1 MIHPRRWFKLS
12 AAAIAV
18 SAKTRKTTIRVT
30 AAGIAVLGLTTGA
43 VHAAFAAESPSAS
56 AAIER
61 SWSYVPEFSSA
72 PALAQGQLVDS
83 GGAPVSGATV
93 ILFPVPV
100 KPRAGDK
107 LTPLARTTTG
117 AGGSFTVRLPVER
130 DALLTSPRSAG
141 ARNLLVMAFTP
152 GGVAE
157 WYYSLPAASTSGRAG
172 NAVAPAGTG
181 AASIPFAKLR
191 VHPEARA
198 AQPSA
203 SSSPAGCGII
213 DDGEIGGIP
222 VVVGMRE
229 SGASDAIT
237 SFTYSTSS
245 SMTLGAGVSYTSSN
259 SGFSANGTT
268 TQTSGGS
275 YTFANMTGTGN
286 NHLQGDGVY
295 DEYEQYC
302 DIPPNSV
309 TVWNLQQEG
318 VTSEA
323 EPATPGTP
331 SIPAGDCVH
340 GERGAINTY
349 STGTQQTFSAGA
361 QLSVVGY
368 GINLSSQD
376 GFTQDSSITYQFTTY
391 SHPICGSGGYP
402 GVAGYTGVI
411 GVHSTIQPS

>member
-1 MIHPRRWFKLS
+1 
-12 AAAIAV
+12 
-18 SAKTRKTTIRVT
+18 
-30 AAGIAVLGLTTGA
+30 
-43 VHAAFAAESPSAS
+43 
-56 AAIER
+56 
-61 SWSYVPEFSSA
+61 
-72 PALAQGQLVDS
+72 
-83 GGAPVSGATV
+83 V

-117 AGGSFTVRLPVER
+117 ASGSFTVRLPAER

-172 NAVAPAGTG
+172 NAVTPAGTG
-181 AASIPFAKLR
+181 AASIPSAKLR
-191 VHPEARA
+191 VHPEPRT

-203 SSSPAGCGII
+203 SSSTGGCGITDYAPI
-213 DDGEIGGIP
+213 ANIP

-229 SGASDAIT
+229 SAASDAIT

-245 SMTLGAGVSYTSSN
+245 SMTLGTGVSYTGSK

-268 TQTSGGS
+268 TQTSGGK
-275 YTFANMTGTGN
+275 YTFANLTGTGN

-295 DEYEQYC
+295 DEWENYC
-302 DIPPNSV
+302 NIPPNSV
-309 TVWNLQQEG
+309 TMWNLQQAG
-318 VTSEA
+318 VTSEGQ
-323 EPATPGTP
+323 PATPGTP
-331 SIPAGDCVH
+331 AIPAGDCVH
-340 GERGAINTY
+340 GEKGATNSY
-349 STGTQQTFSAGA
+349 STGTQQTFSTGA

-376 GFTQDSSITYQFTTY
+376 GFTKDSTITYKFTTY

-411 GVHSTIQPS
+411 AVHSTIQPS